1 MGKFLRRRWRA
12 EASGCRGTYR
22 HEIVA
27 VCASRTD
34 RQASLIE
41 TNRPSPSARRGLRCG
56 VANPLKEALTALA
69 DALAKRP
76 AQEILFDWF
85 RSGRLARPASPPSA
99 LRRMPRADS
108 GGPLVSYFAG
118 LQRGPAGVAHSV
130 RTCSTL
136 SGHRAS
142 DGAGSPQVG
151 LSALPA
157 PPSRSFTNSR

>member
-12 EASGCRGTYR
+12 ELRAAAE

-27 VCASRTD
+27 VCARRTD
-34 RQASLIE
+34 RQACLVE

-118 LQRGPAGVAHSV
+118 LQRGPAG
-130 RTCSTL
+130 
-136 SGHRAS
+136 
-142 DGAGSPQVG
+142 
-151 LSALPA
+151 
-157 PPSRSFTNSR
+157 